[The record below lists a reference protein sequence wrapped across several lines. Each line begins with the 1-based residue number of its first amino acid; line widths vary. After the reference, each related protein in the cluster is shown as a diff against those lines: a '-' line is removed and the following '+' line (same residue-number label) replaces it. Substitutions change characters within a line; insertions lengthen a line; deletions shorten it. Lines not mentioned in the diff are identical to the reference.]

1 MDEGVPGRHDGLEH
15 AWTKQR
21 GQIRPGSL
29 QARQADPVEGCDV
42 RGRDEAGMRGDLR
55 SDARPA
61 RVRPGHVHR
70 AVLRQER
77 RQRHAVQEQRREVG
91 GHSPA
96 RLHDRG
102 RLLRREG
109 SGGLDVA
116 EIRPRAEVV
125 RPEPMDPMRHA
136 PHVTAADQSLRNPGR
151 AQVATGERPAGLDD
165 VRQGQ
170 GRRGHARDDGS
181 TRPSPARSGAPTVDD
196 DAGGATCAG
205 VVRGPGPPG
214 VHTPGARR
222 FPHENAPASAVS
234 RTKTWV
240 GVRGGRRARPARRRP
255 GRASASGPWR
265 RRGWGRG

>member
-1 MDEGVPGRHDGLEH
+1 MEGR
-15 AWTKQR
+15 
-21 GQIRPGSL
+21 
-29 QARQADPVEGCDV
+29 DV

-77 RQRHAVQEQRREVG
+77 RQRHAVQEQRCEVG

-109 SGGLDVA
+109 SGRLGVA

-151 AQVATGERPAGLDD
+151 AQVATGERPASLGD

-170 GRRGHARDDGS
+170 GRRDHARDDGS
-181 TRPSPARSGAPTVDD
+181 TRTAPPAREHPPWTTTSAVPPVQESRVAQGA
-196 DAGGATCAG
+196 
-205 VVRGPGPPG
+205 
-214 VHTPGARR
+214 
-222 FPHENAPASAVS
+222 APAIS
-234 RTKTWV
+234 RTKTPRRPPFPARKHARRPPFPARKRP
-240 GVRGGRRARPARRRP
+240 GVRRFPNENVGGGQRRASSQ
-255 GRASASGPWR
+255 ASASATGARQRQRALASARVGPR
-265 RRGWGRG
+265 LISPVSCPARSARSTNR